1 VDDET
6 VTVSG
11 NGSYTTPAG
20 TTPAQAGTYWWTASY
35 SGDANNSPAATN
47 CGDESVVLTA
57 TPHLYWADQTGGTV
71 DEANLDGSNPH
82 AIITGNQ
89 PYGVAV
95 NNNNL
100 YWTDLAVG
108 TINEANLD
116 GSNSHAIITGQPFPA
131 GVAVNDTSL
140 YWDTDPGEL
149 ILSNL
154 NGTGGVGIGAG
165 LFGTPHLL
173 VLTSTRLWVAVPGE
187 ATGSGEVASANLD
200 GASLAGGVLSNA
212 DGAIGVALTSTNL
225 YWTDQ
230 ASGTVWEATFAIN
243 DGDAPPAFNA
253 HVVASSQGA
262 RQG

>member
-1 VDDET
+1 VTDTATVSGGDNPGGTIEFQLYGPSATPVCSGTPVDDET

-20 TTPAQAGTYWWTASY
+20 ATPAQAGTYWWTASY

-57 TPHLYWADQTGGTV
+57 TPHLYWADQSGGTV

-82 AIITGNQ
+82 AIII
-89 PYGVAV
+89 
-95 NNNNL
+95 
-100 YWTDLAVG
+100 D
-108 TINEANLD
+108 
-116 GSNSHAIITGQPFPA
+116 QPFPA

-165 LFGTPHLL
+165 LFGTPRLL

-187 ATGSGEVASANLD
+187 GTGSGR
-200 GASLAGGVLSNA
+200 SLA
-212 DGAIGVALTSTNL
+212 ST
-225 YWTDQ
+225 
-230 ASGTVWEATFAIN
+230 
-243 DGDAPPAFNA
+243 
-253 HVVASSQGA
+253 
-262 RQG
+262 